1 LLSSI
6 ITFCVAGGAGTALGA
21 VLADLEGLDVLDVL
35 DAAEVLEVFEVLGLV
50 EVFEV
55 LPVFEVVEVL
65 DVLAVFEVV
74 AAFELV
80 ELFEVL
86 DDGVDL
92 VDFAGC
98 GVSVA
103 ACAPVMPRHRAR
115 ALRTTT
121 VFRLSKRISTSTK
134 ANSYRG
140 SAFCLR
146 QRSRR

>member
-6 ITFCVAGGAGTALGA
+6 ITFCVAGGAVTALGA
-21 VLADLEGLDVLDVL
+21 VLADFEVLDVL

-86 DDGVDL
+86 GDCVDL

-103 ACAPVMPRHRAR
+103 ACAPVMPRHRAK